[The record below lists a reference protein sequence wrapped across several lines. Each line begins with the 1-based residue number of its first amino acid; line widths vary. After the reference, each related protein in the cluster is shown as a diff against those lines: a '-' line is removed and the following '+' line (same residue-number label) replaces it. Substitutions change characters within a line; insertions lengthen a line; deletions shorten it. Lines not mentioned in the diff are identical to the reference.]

1 MIFSDLE
8 FNTEIKPN
16 EISFID
22 PHSQT
27 ILFKAESTT
36 GPSYDWKKSIEIPKL
51 PAVIISVKDELCKEE
66 LSGCI
71 AKR

>member
-22 PHSQT
+22 PHSQS

-36 GPSYDWKKSIEIPKL
+36 GPSYDWKKSI
-51 PAVIISVKDELCKEE
+51 
-66 LSGCI
+66 
-71 AKR
+71 